1 MQKSSKSASNVKLI
15 AFTAMFAA
23 LVTIATAFIKIP
35 TALGYQHPGDS
46 MVYLAACVLPG
57 PYGIIAS
64 GIGGAL
70 ADLLSGYAYWA
81 LPTFIIKCLN
91 AVPFVLCRMII
102 KKRHDVSCNQAASN
116 ISKQN
121 DKDNRIINIPT
132 LAMLIPTTAV
142 TVFGYLFANALLYSW
157 PAAVAELVTSWL
169 QPAIGALLFIAI
181 GTALDAA
188 KFKQRILPIVTRK

>member
-1 MQKSSKSASNVKLI
+1 
-15 AFTAMFAA
+15 MFAA
-23 LVTIATAFIKIP
+23 LVTVATAFIKIP

-70 ADLLSGYAYWA
+70 ADILSGYAHWA
-81 LPTFIIKCLN
+81 IPTFIIKCLN

-102 KKRHDVSCNQAASN
+102 KKRHDVSCNQSASN
-116 ISKQN
+116 ISKRN

-157 PAAVAELVTSWL
+157 PAAAAELVTWWV
-169 QPAIGALLFIAI
+169 QPGIGALLFIAI

-188 KFKQRILPIVTRK
+188 KFKQRILPTITGK

>member
-23 LVTIATAFIKIP
+23 LVTVATAFIKIP

-46 MVYLAACVLPG
+46 MVYLAACILPG

-91 AVPFVLCRMII
+91 AVPFVLCRIII
-102 KKRHDVSCNQAASN
+102 KKRHESACNQAASY

-121 DKDNRIINIPT
+121 DKDNRIINIST

-157 PAAVAELVTSWL
+157 PAAVAELVTWWV
-169 QPAIGALLFIAI
+169 QPGIGALLFIAI

-188 KFKQRILPIVTRK
+188 KFKQRILPTITGK